1 MNKNKSSKIKLNN
14 HNFGALLIESME
26 EAVQHSKGKIT
37 LNSERL
43 ELPDEPPIY
52 SKTKIKNIR
61 EKLLEVSQP
70 VFASILAC
78 SPSAIK
84 SWERGEN
91 SPNGTTRRLL
101 QLIERDPAYFLKSIT
116 DN

>member
-1 MNKNKSSKIKLNN
+1 MTKRKEKKIKLTSNN
-14 HNFGALLIESME
+14 FAKLLIESME
-26 EAVQHSKGKIT
+26 EAVLHTKGKIT
-37 LNSERL
+37 LSSEKL
-43 ELPDEPPIY
+43 ELPDEPPVY

-101 QLIERDPAYFLKSIT
+101 QLIERDPAYFLRSIT
-116 DN
+116 EN